1 MFTEGEYICF
11 RRYDNL
17 HPIRQALQSLQDA
30 IADDALLNVDP
41 IDATSIKALV
51 GLLNKN
57 IKAFELSN
65 GEDK

>member
-1 MFTEGEYICF
+1 MKSTGIV
-11 RRYDNL
+11 RR
-17 HPIRQALQSLQDA
+17 I
-30 IADDALLNVDP
+30 DDLGRVVIP